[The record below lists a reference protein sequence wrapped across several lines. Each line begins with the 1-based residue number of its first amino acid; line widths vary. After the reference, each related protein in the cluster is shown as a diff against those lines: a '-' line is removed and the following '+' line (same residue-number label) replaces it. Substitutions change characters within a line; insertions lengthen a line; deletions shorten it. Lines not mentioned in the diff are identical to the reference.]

1 MNISNLIIYKQ
12 QILYKILEELNKD
25 LNFNIIESNS
35 EEFLNKKILKLNNY
49 LIITNKKILNLSNQM
64 IFDQYPV
71 KISKLVEKINVELMK
86 KNFEKQSQIFINNY
100 TIDLNAREL
109 ISKTAK
115 LKLTEKEVSTIIY
128 LSENK
133 SSVSIND
140 LEKNVW
146 KYQSN
151 IETHTVET
159 HIYRLRK
166 KIFKTFKD
174 ENFIL
179 SKKNGYQIS

>member
-1 MNISNLIIYKQ
+1 
-12 QILYKILEELNKD
+12 
-25 LNFNIIESNS
+25 
-35 EEFLNKKILKLNNY
+35 
-49 LIITNKKILNLSNQM
+49 
-64 IFDQYPV
+64 
-71 KISKLVEKINVELMK
+71 MK

-146 KYQSN
+146 NYQSN

>member
-1 MNISNLIIYKQ
+1 MNISNLIIYKH

-35 EEFLNKKILKLNNY
+35 EEFLSKKILKLNNY

-146 KYQSN
+146 NYQSN

>member
-25 LNFNIIESNS
+25 LNFNIIESNN
-35 EEFLNKKILKLNNY
+35 EEFLKKEILKLNNY
-49 LIITNKKILNLSNQM
+49 LIITKKKIHNLSNQM
-64 IFDQYPV
+64 IFDKYPV
-71 KISKLVEKINVELMK
+71 KISKLVEKINVEFMK
-86 KNFEKQSQIFINNY
+86 KHFEKQSQIFINNY

-109 ISKTAK
+109 LFKSTK
-115 LKLTEKEVSTIIY
+115 LKLTEKEVSIIVY
-128 LSENK
+128 LSKNK
-133 SSVSIND
+133 SSVSIAD

-166 KIFKTFKD
+166 KILKTFKD

>member
-146 KYQSN
+146 NYQSN